1 MSILVTIL
9 VLMAFQFTTTMTMSF
24 ILSVSPAI
32 AEYFNISIALVPYLN
47 IGFIASGILVPLFG
61 YFADQKG
68 LKNMLVLGT
77 FIFSIG
83 ALLTAFA
90 TTPTVYFFTRMI
102 IGIGH
107 NVFFALVA
115 VYYARLVDP
124 KILVKVSG
132 YFKLAFASGILAA
145 PIVGAITVKYFSFET
160 FYLFSFGLSFI
171 LALLITRIPV
181 VKNSHTTPVTIND
194 FKALFR
200 IRFVKWLLISTFFL
214 AIAPNTIFSFLSIY
228 LNSVG
233 ESQESISFIYTIIG
247 LGTVGSGFV
256 IIFLGH
262 KYKFRDLLKYGVIG
276 IILAIPLMFTLNSW
290 ILIPAGFVFALSF
303 DLVLGVLY
311 PVASSMP
318 VKNSASLTA
327 LLSLTMSVTSI
338 LASFVNPILY
348 QLAGFRLLIGIVFVS
363 TIIAYFAINK
373 AFRLVDEHQLSE
385 SRN

>member
-1 MSILVTIL
+1 M
-9 VLMAFQFTTTMTMSF
+9 
-24 ILSVSPAI
+24 
-32 AEYFNISIALVPYLN
+32 
-47 IGFIASGILVPLFG
+47 LVPLFG

-83 ALLTAFA
+83 ALLTSFA
-90 TTPTVYFFTRMI
+90 TSPTIYFITRLI

-132 YFKLAFASGILAA
+132 YFKLAFALGIFAA
-145 PIVGAITVKYFSFET
+145 PIVGAITVKYFSFQL

-171 LALLITRIPV
+171 FALLITRIPV
-181 VKNSHTTPVTIND
+181 VQNTHLVPVTMND
-194 FKALFR
+194 FKSLFK
-200 IRFVKWLLISTFFL
+200 IRFVKWLLIGTLFL

-228 LNSVG
+228 LNSIG
-233 ESQESISFIYTIIG
+233 ETQESISFIYTIIG

-262 KYKFRDLLKYGVIG
+262 KYKFRDLLKYGIIG
-276 IILAIPLMFTLNSW
+276 IMLVIPLIFSLQSW
-290 ILIPAGFVFALSF
+290 IILPASFVFALSF

-311 PVASSMP
+311 PVASSLP

-327 LLSLTMSVTSI
+327 LLSLTMSLTS
-338 LASFVNPILY
+338 LVVSFINPMLY
-348 QLAGFRLLIGIVFVS
+348 QMFGFRLLLVNVFIS
-363 TIIAYFAINK
+363 SILAYFAIQK
-373 AFRLVDEHQLSE
+373 TFRLVDEHKLSD
-385 SRN
+385 SIN